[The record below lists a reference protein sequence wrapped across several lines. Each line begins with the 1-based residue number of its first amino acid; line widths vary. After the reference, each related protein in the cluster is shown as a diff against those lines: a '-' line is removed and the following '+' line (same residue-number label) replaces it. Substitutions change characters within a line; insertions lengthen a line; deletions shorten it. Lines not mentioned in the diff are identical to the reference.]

1 MPAAKKQS
9 TDDPSNQTIPLH
21 IKQVVRQRLG
31 LEQNDQSRDADI
43 DAMEP
48 IRLLRHVCGWKL
60 GDSYWAE
67 TFLGW
72 ARDCGYKIKP

>member
-1 MPAAKKQS
+1 VTTTAAARKIVA
-9 TDDPSNQTIPLH
+9 PVVPLH

-31 LEQNDQSRDADI
+31 LKENDDSRDAHI

-48 IRLLRHVCGWKL
+48 IQLLRHVAGWNL
-60 GDSYWAE
+60 GYPDWAN

-72 ARDCGYKIKP
+72 ARDCGYQIKP